1 MSLRGKVLLLFTT
14 FAVVPLLAIGF
25 FDYFSSVDALSRLIE
40 NENRNLAARLAAEL
54 DRGASRRADDIAAWA
69 QEPGI
74 LAGVAGD
81 ADRGEAALRGL
92 IGGTPWVEGGQLR
105 DASGSVVVDVPVPQ
119 PAALDACVAGHRLL
133 IPIRRGIQG
142 GAGGG
147 ELRVWAR
154 FEEVFPAEALRMR
167 LGTEGYTAIADRG
180 SGELLS
186 HADCAALA
194 RADGTALAEAV
205 AAGARGDLAF
215 DEGGGERYA
224 SFAPLVA
231 GDWVVASVLFPA
243 EFTTPYAD
251 ARLVYLL
258 LVVLITLGTALAFSL
273 LLRRIMGS
281 LTELTRATDQIAA
294 GDLQP
299 WLPMPQ
305 DDEVGHL
312 TLAFGAMTARLRELL
327 QEIAVARPL
336 AMMAEFAPNLAH
348 EIRNPLSSIRLNL
361 QELDRDVR
369 KGRLPEEVGDP
380 VTISL
385 QEINRLEK
393 VVQSVLAMARSDA
406 APEEATDIA
415 LNKLVLDATRVL
427 SPELRERRVELQS
440 SLSHRDGIVHG
451 RPEELQGALMNLLY
465 NAMESMPEGGT
476 LRVRTSWNARVS
488 PDAMRIHVA
497 DQGPGIPPETRERI
511 FQPFYTT
518 KSGGTGLGLSQ
529 ALRTVREHG
538 GRLYLERGSEMVGG
552 TEFVMELPARMAG
565 GDGPGRRGAT
575 ATAARDA
582 RAPGGDRGEAR

>member
-54 DRGASRRADDIAAWA
+54 DRGASRRTDDIATWA
-69 QEPGI
+69 LEPGI
-74 LAGVAGD
+74 IAGVAGD
-81 ADRGEAALRGL
+81 ADIGESALRGL
-92 IGGTPWVEGGQLR
+92 IEGTPWVEGGQLR
-105 DASGSVVVDVPVPQ
+105 DASGSVVVDLPVPQ
-119 PAALDACVAGHRLL
+119 PAALDACLSGHRLL
-133 IPIRRGIQG
+133 IPIRRGVQG
-142 GAGGG
+142 PGGGG

-154 FEEVFPAEALRMR
+154 FDEVFPAEALRMR
-167 LGTEGYTAIADRG
+167 LGTEGYTVIADRG

-194 RADGTALAEAV
+194 QADGTPLAEAV
-205 AAGARGDLAF
+205 TAGARGDLAF
-215 DEGGGERYA
+215 DDSGGDRFA

-305 DDEVGHL
+305 NDEVGHL

-369 KGRLPEEVGDP
+369 KGRLPEEVGEP

-415 LNKLVLDATRVL
+415 INKLVLDATRVL
-427 SPELRERRVELQS
+427 SPELRERGVDLQT
-440 SLSHRDGIVHG
+440 SLSQRADGIVHG

-465 NAMESMPEGGT
+465 NAMESMPDGGT
-476 LRVRTSWNARVS
+476 LRVRTTWNARVS
-488 PDAMRIHVA
+488 PSAMRIYVA

-565 GDGPGRRGAT
+565 RDGPG
-575 ATAARDA
+575 
-582 RAPGGDRGEAR
+582 